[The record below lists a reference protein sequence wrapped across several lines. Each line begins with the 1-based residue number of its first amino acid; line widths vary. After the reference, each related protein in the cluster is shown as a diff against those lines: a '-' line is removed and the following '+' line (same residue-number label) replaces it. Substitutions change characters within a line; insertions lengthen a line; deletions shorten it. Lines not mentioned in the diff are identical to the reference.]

1 MTTIAITGAAGF
13 IGFHAAK
20 KLKDLGFTIVGF
32 DNYNDFYDP
41 SLKWDRTK
49 ELEKH
54 EILVD
59 QGDLMDP
66 EFLNTWFSTYQPDIV
81 LHLAA
86 YANVRHSFKDPDKY
100 LSNNVRGTQ
109 NLIEAVE
116 RHNVSKVVYAST
128 SCVMHANKLPW
139 NEDEICGHPNNPY
152 GISKQANESQ
162 FLISN
167 IPVAVGLRFFTV
179 YGPWG
184 RPDMALYDFTNN
196 IIAGNEIELFNYG
209 DMLRD
214 FTYVDDIVQGI
225 SIVIANY
232 MHHEEAREIYNIG
245 LGEKVPLM
253 EFVDHIEN
261 NLDRKAK
268 RKLVEAKPGEALAT
282 WSDCTKLKKLGYQP
296 ETSIKEGVE
305 NFITWYKWYYEVN

>member
-13 IGFHAAK
+13 IGFHAAI
-20 KLKDLGFTIVGF
+20 KLKDLGFTVCGF

-41 SLKWDRTK
+41 SLKWDRTE
-49 ELEKH
+49 ELKKH
-54 EILVD
+54 DIAID
-59 QGDLMDP
+59 NGDLMDP
-66 EFLNTWFSTYQPDIV
+66 NFLNSWFRTYNPDMV

-109 NLIEAVE
+109 NLIEALE
-116 RHNVSKVVYAST
+116 KNNISNVVYAST
-128 SCVMHANKLPW
+128 SCVMHANQLPW

-152 GISKQANESQ
+152 GISKQANEAQ

-167 IPVAVGLRFFTV
+167 IPVAIGLRFFTV

-209 DMLRD
+209 NMERD

-225 SIVIANY
+225 SIVITNY
-232 MHHEEAREIYNIG
+232 MHNEEAREIYNIG
-245 LGEKVPLM
+245 LGEKVQLQ

-282 WSDCTKLKKLGYQP
+282 WSDCTKLMKLGYQP
-296 ETSIKEGVE
+296 KTSIKEGVE
-305 NFITWYKWYYEVN
+305 NFIAWYKGYYKVN